1 MGRLHPYWTQI
12 LILSSIEP
20 SGLQFLVRWIK
31 ANTILYS
38 PLRWPI
44 TVELHFTGNLRNLL
58 LNYCVRLSLCLRSDY
73 FMEIDVA
80 PYTYVF
86 YRQLLVRIYRGPL
99 KSNLL
104 RSNRYLWILQFYL
117 KMAFA
122 YPQPKPDEQFDSN
135 VLTYLFTTFFSYI
148 YLRNLSYWSTLQGVQ
163 PEQVIIIA
171 WINIIQIQK

>member
-31 ANTILYS
+31 ANPILYS

-58 LNYCVRLSLCLRSDY
+58 LNYCVRLTQ
-73 FMEIDVA
+73 FMFKIWLL
-80 PYTYVF
+80 YGNWCRTLYVF

-117 KMAFA
+117 KMAFV

-135 VLTYLFTTFFSYI
+135 VLTYLFTTFFSYTWEI
-148 YLRNLSYWSTLQGVQ
+148 FPIGQLYKVCNQNKW
-163 PEQVIIIA
+163 
-171 WINIIQIQK
+171 

>member
-1 MGRLHPYWTQI
+1 MGRLHPYWTRI

-31 ANTILYS
+31 ANTNLYS

-44 TVELHFTGNLRNLL
+44 TVGLHFTGNLRNIL
-58 LNYCVRLSLCLRSDY
+58 LNYWLSLCLRSDY

-104 RSNRYLWILQFYL
+104 RSNRYLWIL
-117 KMAFA
+117 KMAFV
-122 YPQPKPDEQFDSN
+122 YPKPDEQFDSN
-135 VLTYLFTTFFSYI
+135 VLTYLFTTFFSYTWKI
-148 YLRNLSYWSTLQGVQ
+148 FPIGQLYKVCNQNKW
-163 PEQVIIIA
+163 
-171 WINIIQIQK
+171 